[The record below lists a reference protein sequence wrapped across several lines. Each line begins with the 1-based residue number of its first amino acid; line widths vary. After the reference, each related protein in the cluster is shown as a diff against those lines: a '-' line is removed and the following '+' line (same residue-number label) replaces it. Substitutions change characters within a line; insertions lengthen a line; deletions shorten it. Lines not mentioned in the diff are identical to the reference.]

1 MAAIGAYI
9 VSVSA
14 TSLICG
20 IICSLMKESGSAK
33 TLRMV
38 CNLILML
45 AVVRPFVNHRKLD
58 LSEIP
63 VPKYEDGHSWIED
76 AQMLSRNALAD
87 IIKDRTEAYIL
98 DKAAAMGAAITVV
111 VSVSGDEPPV
121 PVGVE
126 ISGPVSPYLKLRLE
140 EMIQE
145 DLNIAKENQVW
156 SG

>member
-1 MAAIGAYI
+1 
-9 VSVSA
+9 
-14 TSLICG
+14 
-20 IICSLMKESGSAK
+20 
-33 TLRMV
+33 
-38 CNLILML
+38 L

-63 VPKYEDGHSWIED
+63 VSKYQDGQSWIED

-121 PVGVE
+121 PLGVE
-126 ISGPVSPYLKLRLE
+126 ISGPVSPYMKLRLE